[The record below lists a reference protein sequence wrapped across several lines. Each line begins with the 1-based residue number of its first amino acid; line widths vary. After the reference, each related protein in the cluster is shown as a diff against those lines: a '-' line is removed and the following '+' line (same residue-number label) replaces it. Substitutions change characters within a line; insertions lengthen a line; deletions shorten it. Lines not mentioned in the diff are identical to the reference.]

1 MKIFEIDSMHY
12 TRRYEEAEIVA
23 LYLFSQLSPEEKC
36 RALYDDDAPR
46 IEIHA
51 AELHLDS
58 LTKDDLSAGGVRSIT
73 EIDNASPLDLKLI
86 ILHADESVLEVNDE
100 IYDEVPRIR
109 KYRRDDMYDAVRRL
123 PLDIVKKLG
132 VVGTHEYN
140 LADDSYYCVLPEV
153 GIRVACNMAGI
164 PQGAWKAVT
173 NREIPLQDESYVHT
187 RSGVWLP
194 FNEAISR
201 MDSALLDEI
210 PKRPETDQSLIDR
223 YEALHEKR
231 FGKPWIPKE
240 ATTDV

>member
-12 TRRYEEAEIVA
+12 TRKYEEAEIVA

-46 IEIHA
+46 IEIHT

-58 LTKDDLSAGGVRSIT
+58 LTEDDLSAGGVRSIA

-100 IYDEVPRIR
+100 IYDAVPRIR

-123 PLDIVKKLG
+123 PLDIVKTIG
-132 VVGTHEYN
+132 DVGTLKYN
-140 LADDSYYCVLPEV
+140 LADDSYYCVLPRC
-153 GIRVACNMAGI
+153 IRVACNMAGI
-164 PQGAWKAVT
+164 PEGAWDIRD
-173 NREIPLQDESYVHT
+173 REIPLQDESYVHT
-187 RSGVWLP
+187 KSGVWLP
-194 FNEAISR
+194 FNEALSR

>member
-1 MKIFEIDSMHY
+1 
-12 TRRYEEAEIVA
+12 
-23 LYLFSQLSPEEKC
+23 
-36 RALYDDDAPR
+36 
-46 IEIHA
+46 
-51 AELHLDS
+51 
-58 LTKDDLSAGGVRSIT
+58 
-73 EIDNASPLDLKLI
+73 
-86 ILHADESVLEVNDE
+86 
-100 IYDEVPRIR
+100 
-109 KYRRDDMYDAVRRL
+109 MYDAVRRL

-164 PQGAWKAVT
+164 PEGAWDIRAG
-173 NREIPLQDESYVHT
+173 EIPLQDESYVHT

-210 PKRPETDQSLIDR
+210 PKRPETDQTLDR
-223 YEALHEKR
+223 AARSTARKTLWQAVDTK
-231 FGKPWIPKE
+231 G

>member
-58 LTKDDLSAGGVRSIT
+58 LTEDDLSAGGVRSIT

-140 LADDSYYCVLPEV
+140 LADDSYYYVLPEV

>member
-1 MKIFEIDSMHY
+1 
-12 TRRYEEAEIVA
+12 
-23 LYLFSQLSPEEKC
+23 
-36 RALYDDDAPR
+36 
-46 IEIHA
+46 
-51 AELHLDS
+51 
-58 LTKDDLSAGGVRSIT
+58 
-73 EIDNASPLDLKLI
+73 
-86 ILHADESVLEVNDE
+86 
-100 IYDEVPRIR
+100 
-109 KYRRDDMYDAVRRL
+109 MYDAVRRL

-164 PQGAWKAVT
+164 PEGAWDIRAG
-173 NREIPLQDESYVHT
+173 EIPLQDESYVHT